1 MVDSKAWL
9 MLVLRKKIGGL
20 KVFAGVE
27 QGSGGCSNNAQVV
40 VVDFFFFFGLG
51 VSGVGLIRLWSLPW
65 TRHERERMQLD
76 WCVFVCRARRFV
88 GDGYTEVMGWC
99 DTDS

>member
-27 QGSGGCSNNAQVV
+27 QGPGGCSNNAQVV
-40 VVDFFFFFGLG
+40 VVDFFFFFWVGGFGSWSDSTLVASVDKARKG
-51 VSGVGLIRLWSLPW
+51 TDAVGLV
-65 TRHERERMQLD
+65 
-76 WCVFVCRARRFV
+76 CVCVSRATFRGRWIHR
-88 GDGYTEVMGWC
+88 GDGCC